1 MAQDRGGSAAGATSL
16 RAASRVNHRL
26 SLGNAAITVTPAEA
40 TRVLPKNQTSRPS
53 LFAQQP
59 HFFGK
64 APSDL
69 GISISE

>member
-26 SLGNAAITVTPAEA
+26 SLGNAAITVTPAEGQGSCPG
-40 TRVLPKNQTSRPS
+40 TRRRDRVVC
-53 LFAQQP
+53 AAP